1 MLLLPIIR
9 LDTPTSSSSL
19 SKKKNP
25 IPTNPTISLPLPCS
39 LSTSPTSI
47 CMRMTEHCL
56 GHVSILIFIAQILTS
71 SICKSIYLCVC
82 VCVCVGILTSFVSQI
97 LFVHLSWCLFIY
109 QNPSM
114 PAMKR
119 LKSACKRGCCNH
131 FNLFWDIRNAF
142 LSPSLPLSLLPSLVK
157 KYFNNFAV

>member
-19 SKKKNP
+19 SQKKK
-25 IPTNPTISLPLPCS
+25 TRSQLTQQSLCLFPPPPLPFACEWQSIVWATFRFWFLSHKYWQAAYAS
-39 LSTSPTSI
+39 LY
-47 CMRMTEHCL
+47 
-56 GHVSILIFIAQILTS
+56 
-71 SICKSIYLCVC
+71 IY
-82 VCVCVGILTSFVSQI
+82 VCVGVLTSFVSQI

-119 LKSACKRGCCNH
+119 LKSAASEVAAIISIYSEIFVMR
-131 FNLFWDIRNAF
+131 F
-142 LSPSLPLSLLPSLVK
+142 SLSLSYFLPTLLK
-157 KYFNNFAV
+157 KIFQ